1 MKKRKL
7 TKRQDGKRL
16 NEEGRLS
23 PLEIL
28 QRRMEHFAELAEA
41 EKAKGAACS
50 REQLHEFLREAQSAA
65 IELAPYRH
73 PKLQATAVVTSTT
86 SDLSELLDAISA
98 RTTSPL
104 PPHVQK
110 LLEAENAEE
119 KGTVID
125 GNATQH

>member
-1 MKKRKL
+1 MPKKL

-16 NEEGRLS
+16 NEENRLS
-23 PLEIL
+23 PLEVL
-28 QRRMEHFAELAEA
+28 QRRMEHYAALAEA
-41 EKAKGAACS
+41 EIAKGTAYS
-50 REQLHEFLREAQSAA
+50 REQLSEFMREAQSSA

-73 PKLQATAVVTSTT
+73 PKLQATAVVASTT

-104 PPHVQK
+104 PPHVQQ

-119 KGTVID
+119 KNTVID
-125 GNATQH
+125 GNTTQH